1 MSSAGAATTYRH
13 GPLTIEGSLQQTADL
28 GAPLDPKARILQALG
43 ILDDLDFVPV
53 GDFYQVHGR
62 LFDPPFVLPHGFD
75 AAQTALTERFPR
87 HQSAFRRFF
96 ERVQAV
102 QEAISVVGELHDS
115 LWWFLH
121 ASALPLKLWPL
132 LRDMRLSLAQVF
144 DQLFGDDEAFT
155 SAVNRRRRAS
165 GSICGSCTS
174 GSAMPSRSSNRSKS
188 SGSASE
194 T

>member
-1 MSSAGAATTYRH
+1 
-13 GPLTIEGSLQQTADL
+13 
-28 GAPLDPKARILQALG
+28 
-43 ILDDLDFVPV
+43 
-53 GDFYQVHGR
+53 
-62 LFDPPFVLPHGFD
+62 
-75 AAQTALTERFPR
+75 
-87 HQSAFRRFF
+87 
-96 ERVQAV
+96 VQAV

-121 ASALPLKLWPL
+121 APALPLKLWPL

-144 DQLFGDDEAFT
+144 DQLFGADEAFT

-188 SGSASE
+188 SGSALKPEPVSE
-194 T
+194 HEPRERQGVGLATERIWLFS